1 MLAIVHSNVEVC
13 CRVPQA
19 YRKNAVFLIN
29 TKSIKDLDDVKSDLN
44 DTFRKSIESK
54 WKTVETEISACL
66 KVKVIANQKNKLD
79 KNQVYVKINR
89 SENSDGLIKNIVYFK
104 IKMIKLLI
112 QK

>member
-1 MLAIVHSNVEVC
+1 MLAIVHSNVEIC

-19 YRKNAVFLIN
+19 CRKNAVFLIN
-29 TKSIKDLDDVKSDLN
+29 MKSIKDLDDVKSDLN